1 MNNLTMIAAIG
12 KNNELGKNNDL
23 IWHFKEDMKFFKEQ
37 TIGKPIVMG
46 RKTFESLPKLLPK
59 RKHIILSRK
68 KEGFPEEILVINNK
82 DDLLK
87 WIDNYNGEVMVIGG
101 ATIYSQLLEYSNKLI
116 LTEIDACER
125 NADVYFPLFN
135 KEDYEVKQIGDVI
148 EENNTKYKHLVYTRK
163 K

>member
-12 KNNELGKNNDL
+12 KNNELGKDNDL
-23 IWHFKEDMKFFKEQ
+23 IWHFKEDMKFFREQ

-59 RKHIILSRK
+59 RK
-68 KEGFPEEILVINNK
+68 KEGFPEEVLVINNK
-82 DDLLK
+82 DNLLK

-135 KEDYEVKQIGDVI
+135 KEDFEVKQIGDVI
-148 EENNTKYKHLVYTRK
+148 
-163 K
+163 

>member
-1 MNNLTMIAAIG
+1 
-12 KNNELGKNNDL
+12 
-23 IWHFKEDMKFFKEQ
+23 
-37 TIGKPIVMG
+37 
-46 RKTFESLPKLLPK
+46 
-59 RKHIILSRK
+59 
-68 KEGFPEEILVINNK
+68 
-82 DDLLK
+82 
-87 WIDNYNGEVMVIGG
+87 MVIGG